1 MPSPLEQLAGERYIS
16 LETYRRDGTP
26 VRTPVWFA
34 EENSRLYF
42 YSMAESGKAK
52 RLRRNPRVAL
62 APCDARGR
70 TIRGEFVK
78 GNARI
83 LPEAE
88 AHHAHEFLVKKYG
101 WQRRLMDLFWLLG
114 GRKARIAAEIHLDS

>member
-1 MPSPLEQLAGERYIS
+1 MQSTLDQLRDQRYIS
-16 LETYRRDGTP
+16 LETYRSDGRP

-34 EENSRLYF
+34 EENGRLYF
-42 YSMAESGKAK
+42 YSMADSGKAK
-52 RLRRNPRVAL
+52 RLRRNARVAL

-70 TIRGEFVK
+70 NIYGEFVK

-83 LPEAE
+83 LPAEEAT
-88 AHHAHEFLVKKYG
+88 HAHELLVRKYG

-114 GRKARIAAEIHLDS
+114 GRKPRIAGEITLD

>member
-1 MPSPLEQLAGERYIS
+1 MPSSSLEQFRNQRYIS

-34 EENSRLYF
+34 EENGRVYF

-52 RLRRNPRVAL
+52 RLRRNQRVAF

-70 TIRGEFVK
+70 EIRGEFVK
-78 GNARI
+78 GTARI
-83 LPEAE
+83 LAAEEAK
-88 AHHAHEFLVKKYG
+88 HAHGLLLRKYG
-101 WQRRLMDLFWLLG
+101 WQRRLLDVFWLLG
-114 GRKARIAAEIHLDS
+114 GRKPRIAGEITLG